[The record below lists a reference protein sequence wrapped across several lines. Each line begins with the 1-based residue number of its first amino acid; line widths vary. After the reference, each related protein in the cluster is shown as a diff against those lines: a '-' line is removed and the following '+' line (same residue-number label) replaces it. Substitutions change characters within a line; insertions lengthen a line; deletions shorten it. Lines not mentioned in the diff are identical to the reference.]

1 MKPGTKFILVSVMLV
16 VGTAF
21 YFTPYYA
28 LPPLSQTTVPR
39 PSREGTLR
47 FPPYPILICLSSR
60 TTPRWVLLHAAV
72 AGSR

>member
-39 PSREGTLR
+39 PSREGTPETS
-47 FPPYPILICLSSR
+47 PPPS
-60 TTPRWVLLHAAV
+60 
-72 AGSR
+72 